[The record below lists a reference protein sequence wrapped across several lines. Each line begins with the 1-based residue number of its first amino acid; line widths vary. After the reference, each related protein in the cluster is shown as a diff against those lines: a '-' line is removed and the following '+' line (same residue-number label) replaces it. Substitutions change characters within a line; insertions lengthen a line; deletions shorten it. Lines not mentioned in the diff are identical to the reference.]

1 MSWKTP
7 LDDKKLM
14 CDVWIHV
21 NNGILKRQVTELLIC
36 NCAYDPSVKF
46 NQSQLNQPHSVMIK
60 HLCSSL
66 IVKRANNPIHDEPD
80 IVSSFQPCRASVYSL
95 PTETREFT
103 QSRDR

>member
-1 MSWKTP
+1 
-7 LDDKKLM
+7 M
-14 CDVWIHV
+14 CDVSIHV
-21 NNGILKRQVTELLIC
+21 NNGSLKRLFCKVTELLIC

-46 NQSQLNQPHSVMIK
+46 NQSQIKRPHPVMIK

-66 IVKRANNPIHDEPD
+66 IVKRANNPIHDGPD